1 MQITNSTGADLYLAA
16 LQTVVAAGD
25 SIDVDDVLAE
35 QLVLQGWTV
44 KTTKTKTKATEA
56 DSEEN

>member
-1 MQITNSTGADLYLAA
+1 MQITNSTGVDLYLAA
-16 LQTVVAAGD
+16 LQTVVADGG

-44 KTTKTKTKATEA
+44 KTTKSKTKAAEA